1 MSADSAPTPP
11 RQRYEQNWTASIT
24 EDERGRLIPAHGSGR
39 FENTRGRYS
48 SADYW
53 GPGQPV
59 DGKCLD
65 DPFLAEPERAGYYL
79 QQYFER
85 VNNGTY
91 MIFPPATV
99 KSWAHGARTKTRG
112 EVAVLYSML
121 ACGCLF
127 SDRPEAKADSERF
140 VQAARNGI
148 ATAPKQQGLLLV
160 LARFV
165 LGHYYFTLGE
175 FGSVLENNDLARA
188 VAILPRELNQRLQR
202 ENSDERYDFGLN
214 GHALGELYR
223 RVQWLA
229 FVVDRFIAI
238 TMNYA
243 LCFDKKDQI
252 VRLPCD
258 NHAYDRGDAVH
269 TPYFDNGVLGRKHTS
284 SQPNDTPQSIWSYY
298 VQGISF
304 DSDIRSEA
312 HRSEW
317 MDDDF
322 YPGNYDVFAKSMA
335 RSLDDWLRRLPANL
349 QWNESNIDHHMRS
362 NTLGLFFAIHALYHT
377 CHMNLNRRV
386 RANLL
391 PQRFLDNMARTTYYH
406 ARAVI
411 QKADKLHRRVGP
423 ETSVNGSRSSY
434 QPNPYLGY
442 TIHTA
447 MDVITCC
454 GLSGESNEADT
465 KETLELCSSG
475 LDALSRLAVWYQA
488 TRVQL
493 NKAEKRVAEI
503 KAVLEGNNSK
513 SAAWMCMY
521 PLQQHEPA
529 HMDTFYQPNGGVRD
543 VILALNGVTPEN
555 GKITYL
561 QRERMP
567 GLIDSSLKTEWGGT

>member
-1 MSADSAPTPP
+1 MSAHGTGTFENS
-11 RQRYEQNWTASIT
+11 
-24 EDERGRLIPAHGSGR
+24 RGR
-39 FENTRGRYS
+39 FS
-48 SADYW
+48 SADFW
-53 GPGQPV
+53 SAGQQS

-65 DPFLAEPERAGYYL
+65 DPFSADPERAGYYL
-79 QQYFER
+79 RQYFER

-91 MIFPPATV
+91 MIFPSATV
-99 KSWAHGARTKTRG
+99 TSWAHGARSKTRG
-112 EVAVLYSML
+112 EVTVLYSML

-127 SDRPEAKADSERF
+127 SDRTEAKADSERF
-140 VQAARNGI
+140 MQAARNGI

-160 LARFV
+160 LARSI
-165 LGHYYFTLGE
+165 LGHYYFTLGDY
-175 FGSVLENNDLARA
+175 GSVLETNDLARA
-188 VAILPRELNQRLQR
+188 VALLPHELTQRLQQA
-202 ENSDERYDFGLN
+202 NADGRYEFGLIS
-214 GHALGELYR
+214 HALGELYR

-229 FVVDRFIAI
+229 FVVDRFVAI
-238 TMNYA
+238 TMNSS

-258 NHAYDRGDAVH
+258 NDAYDRGVPVQ
-269 TPYFDNGVLGRKHTS
+269 TPYFDNGILGRKHTAA
-284 SQPNDTPQSIWSYY
+284 QANDTPQSIWSYF

-312 HRSEW
+312 QRSEW

-322 YPGNYDVFAKSMA
+322 YPGNYDVFAKGMT
-335 RSLDDWLRRLPANL
+335 RGLDDWLRRLPANL
-349 QWNESNIDHHMRS
+349 QWNDANIDYHTHA

-391 PQRFLDNMARTTYYH
+391 PHRFLEKAARATYIN

-411 QKADKLHRRVGP
+411 QKAETVHRRLGP
-423 ETSVNGSRSSY
+423 EMSMKGGQCY

-442 TIHTA
+442 TVHTA

-454 GLSGESNEADT
+454 GLSSESNEDET
-465 KETLELCSSG
+465 KETLELCNSG
-475 LDALSRLAVWYQA
+475 LDALSRLAVWYEA
-488 TRVQL
+488 SRGQL
-493 NKAEKRVAEI
+493 RKLERRVAEI
-503 KAVLEGNNSK
+503 KAVLEGSNENG
-513 SAAWMCMY
+513 AAWMCMY

-543 VILALNGVTPEN
+543 VILALNGVSPAN
-555 GKITYL
+555 VKITYL

-567 GLIDSSLKTEWGGT
+567 GLVDSALKTEWGGT